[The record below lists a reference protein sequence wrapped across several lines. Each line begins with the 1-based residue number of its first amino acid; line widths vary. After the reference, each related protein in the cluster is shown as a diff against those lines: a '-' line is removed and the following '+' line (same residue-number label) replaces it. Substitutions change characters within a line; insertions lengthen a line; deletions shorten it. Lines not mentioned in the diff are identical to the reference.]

1 MMTTRLRIVIVGLV
15 IGFAVPTFAQDQKTV
30 DPEVREQIEAAYA
43 KYAEVFN
50 KHDETAMGDLYTQ
63 DAVEVW
69 PAQSDGGLM
78 SGRQAIAK
86 AVIAESVSGF
96 HLEHK
101 IVQIY
106 ECGND
111 ICAITEW
118 GQGMHSGRY
127 SVVIY
132 VRDADD
138 WKIRMKNTN

>member
-1 MMTTRLRIVIVGLV
+1 VNTRLRIALVALV
-15 IGFAVPTFAQDQKTV
+15 IGLAMPTFAQEQKTV
-30 DPEVREQIEAAYA
+30 DPEVRQQIEAAYA

-50 KHDETAMGDLYTQ
+50 RDDETAMGDLYTE

-69 PAQSDGGLM
+69 PAQADGGLM

-86 AVIAESVSGF
+86 AVIAESRSGF
-96 HLEHK
+96 PLEHK
-101 IVQIY
+101 IVQLY

-111 ICAITEW
+111 VCAITEW
-118 GQGMHSGRY
+118 GQGMHAGHY

-138 WKIRMKNTN
+138 WKIRMKYTN